1 MHILLLV
8 LGGLATAAFWIY
20 RAGKVAPDV
29 LDAAQ
34 TVANMPRR
42 RRHAKAVN
50 RRGLD
55 LVETPVEAATVLML
69 AISRMSED
77 RRLSDAER
85 SEIERLLIREMRL
98 ERDEADGLVLQMEV
112 VHDDVTLPESALF
125 PMVDILRESIE
136 RDDARRLADM
146 LTQVSVVEGQTAEQ
160 RDFIRRYRER
170 MGIGG

>member
-20 RAGKVAPDV
+20 RIGRVAPDV
-29 LDAAQ
+29 VDAAQ

-69 AISRMSED
+69 SISRMSDD
-77 RRLSDAER
+77 RRLSPTER
-85 SEIERLLIREMRL
+85 AAIEGLLVSEMRL
-98 ERDEADGLVLQMEV
+98 EADEADGLVLQMEM
-112 VHDDVTLPESALF
+112 VHAEVTLPESALF
-125 PMVDILRESIE
+125 PMVDILKDSIE
-136 RDDARRLADM
+136 RDDARRLRGM
-146 LTQVSVVEGQTAEQ
+146 LETVSEVDGQTQEQ
-160 RDFIRRYRER
+160 REFIRRYAER
-170 MGIGG
+170 MGIG